1 MYFSLNYDAVALQ
14 VPIAILKKSPES
26 VSYHNTKQFETAG
39 KCGGDAEESSNTTKG
54 TCKKRT
60 GNRNRAQML
69 PGSLSSNGIIIAHK

>member
-39 KCGGDAEESSNTTKG
+39 KCGGDAEEQQHHKG
-54 TCKKRT
+54 YLQKTDGK
-60 GNRNRAQML
+60 QE
-69 PGSLSSNGIIIAHK
+69 